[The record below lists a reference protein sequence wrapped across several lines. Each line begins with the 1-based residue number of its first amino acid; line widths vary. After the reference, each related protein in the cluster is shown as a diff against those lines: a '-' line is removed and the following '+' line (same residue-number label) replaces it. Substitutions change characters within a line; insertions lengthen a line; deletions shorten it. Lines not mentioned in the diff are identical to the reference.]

1 MAGKTAGASN
11 IADQPSTGV
20 MRAPVLFV
28 VAMLILLGSVLGLQL
43 YRQYN
48 DEVASGRAT
57 ARSLANL
64 LEEHTSRSFGA
75 VDIFLLN
82 FAETLSG
89 MAGTSQV
96 GSLSALRERMNARL
110 GELPQVRAYIV
121 LDESGT
127 SILDSATVVPRRF
140 NGADR
145 EYFRIH
151 AEHPHAGLFVGE
163 PIQSR
168 INGKWGISV
177 SRRYNKPDG
186 SFGGIISVSVEPEYF
201 LAFFR
206 DAAIGEGNS
215 LTLYHTSGTR
225 IARIPE
231 VGPGIGTS
239 AANLAMFKPP
249 YSEQAR
255 SDLLTAGGL
264 DGILRYLAVNRV
276 SGYPLVVSVGLSR
289 DNILSTWKGNL
300 VFSVVALLLA
310 TTAGLAFLVVL
321 YRQTLKRRF
330 AEQRLSDAI
339 GSLSDGFLLYDEQD
353 RLVRFNQQ
361 TIAILPA
368 LERFSGRG
376 PTPFPDVMMALE
388 DDFGA
393 PPSAE
398 RRARRVEY
406 RHKML
411 FEEKRGYQFERRTSD
426 GRWLR
431 FTVNPTEEGGAV
443 DIITDITALKQAEQ
457 RLNDAIE
464 ALAEGFA
471 LFGRDGRLIKVN
483 QRYYQLTGHDIGF
496 VRPGIH
502 NDEIMA
508 SVLATGRTLGRE
520 KEAAEYVALL
530 KEDFNNPSGLPF
542 DLQPRP
548 GYWIRTVRH
557 RTLDGDVIAI
567 VSDISDLKQAEQ
579 RLRDAIE
586 SLSDGFVLY
595 GPDNRLVLANHKLYE
610 LTGHDPNVVKPGIS
624 HDEIINI
631 LVQRRQDIWP
641 QSDNDGYAEMLR
653 REQRNPTGRPVDRE
667 FLPGQW
673 LRSVRHR
680 AADGSTISVV
690 SDITDLKQ
698 TEQRMRDAI
707 EALSEGFI
715 LFGSDKRM
723 IMANR
728 RYYEVFDLP
737 PDSLLPGT
745 TIDEVVDVAAARR
758 KQSWSNFDQHGYITA
773 ARADYHNPSGKPVD
787 GEFLPGRWLRNLRT
801 RLADGGV
808 ILVAS
813 DITDL
818 KLAEQR
824 LRDAI
829 ETLTEGFV
837 LYDKDGH
844 LAMANSRYY
853 EMTRHDPKVVRP
865 GTHFSEIMRI
875 TAMRQAEYDHDFDLE
890 NYIDSLT
897 REFQKP
903 TGRPIDAQPFPGV
916 WLRMQRRRTVDGG
929 IITVFNDISD
939 LKRAEQRLHDAIQ
952 SISDGFVLY
961 DTDDRIVMYNAQFL
975 GHNPGLAK
983 FIKPGISFEELLRAA
998 IAGGVLDL
1006 RGQEPEVWIAQR
1018 LEQHRNPG
1026 NAIERH
1032 LQDGRWL
1039 LIHEQHTEDGGIVSI
1054 GTDIT
1059 AVKQAERRL
1068 HDAIDSV
1075 NEGFI
1080 LYDRDDRV
1088 VLFNQRIRDHF
1099 GELADIIKPGVAFED
1114 IVREGVARGVFDT
1127 GGMDPEA
1134 WIRRRMD
1141 QHRNSTEAHERRLQD
1156 GRWLLVREQRTV
1168 DGGIVGTGTDI
1179 TAVKQAERQM
1189 YDAIESISDGFV
1201 LYDKDERLVLC
1212 NSRYREFYR
1221 EIEDLLIPGSRFT
1234 DILKASIQR
1243 DMVGMDQA
1251 FIDEWLAER
1260 VALFRRG
1267 SGSTETRLASG
1278 RWVRNTERRTSDGG
1292 VVGIRTDI
1300 TALKEQQEILHRN
1313 IADLEAAKRQVEQ
1326 QSFHMRELADR
1337 FAEEKERAEEA
1348 SRAKSEFLAMMSHE
1362 IRTPMNGV
1370 LGTIGLLQN
1379 TDLSKHQYKLITTA
1393 RESAEHLLTLIN
1405 DILDFSKLEAGR
1417 IDLENIDFDLAHLIE
1432 SAISMMNPRAVMKG
1446 LRMSSQISPAT
1457 PRYLKGDPGRL
1468 RQILFNLAG
1477 NAIKFTDK
1485 GEVRILVDS
1494 HPTGDGRHMLSVKV
1508 SDTGIGIAADQIERL
1523 FSRFNQADSSIARRF
1538 GGTGLG
1544 LAISRQLA
1552 ELMGGRI
1559 GVESVE
1565 GKGSTFWFELPL
1577 AEGQTVQTEA
1587 PVQADGPATLRSLRI
1602 LVAED
1607 NQVNQMVIGLMLRQL
1622 GHRADIVTN
1631 GIEAC
1636 EQVQKAPYDMVLMD
1650 MQMPEMDGMTATAT
1664 IRKLPHPCA
1673 RIPIIALT
1681 ANAMEG
1687 DRERYIGAGMDDYVA
1702 KPIALP
1708 LLLAAMNR
1716 VMGASDQQAAASGE
1730 APPPAG
1736 PAPLDDKAK
1745 AGLGN
1750 LLASLKKL
1758 N

>member
-1 MAGKTAGASN
+1 MTSRIAGEPT
-11 IADQPSTGV
+11 IAEQPSASV

-28 VAMLILLGSVLGLQL
+28 VAMLALLGAVLGLQL
-43 YRQYN
+43 YRQYH
-48 DEVASGRAT
+48 DEIATGRAT

-64 LEEHTSRSFGA
+64 LEEHTTRSFGA

-82 FAETLSG
+82 YAETLSG
-89 MAGTSQV
+89 MAGTAPV
-96 GSLSALRERMNARL
+96 GSLSALRERMNTRL
-110 GELPQVRAYIV
+110 GELPQARAYIV
-121 LDESGT
+121 LDDKGNSIVDSG
-127 SILDSATVVPRRF
+127 SVVPRSF

-145 EYFRIH
+145 DYFRVH
-151 AEHPHAGLFVGE
+151 AERPHAGLFVGE
-163 PIQSR
+163 PIKSR
-168 INGKWGISV
+168 INGMWGISV
-177 SRRYNKPDG
+177 SRRFNKPDG
-186 SFGGIISVSVEPEYF
+186 SFGGVISVSVEPEYF
-201 LAFFR
+201 LSFFR
-206 DAAIGEGNS
+206 DAAIGAGNS
-215 LTLYHTSGTR
+215 MMLYHTSGMR
-225 IARIPE
+225 IARVPE
-231 VGPGIGTS
+231 VGPGIGSS
-239 AANLAMFKPP
+239 AAELEIFKPP
-249 YSEQAR
+249 LSDQPR
-255 SDLLTAGGL
+255 SDLLTANGQ
-264 DGILRYLAVNRV
+264 DGVSRYLAVNRIA
-276 SGYPLVVSVGLSR
+276 GYPLVVGVGLAR
-289 DNILSTWKGNL
+289 DNILASWKNNL
-300 VFSVVALLLA
+300 LFSVTALIVA
-310 TTAGLAFLVVL
+310 TGAGIAFLVVL
-321 YRQTLKRRF
+321 YRQMLSRRF

-353 RLVRFNQQ
+353 RLVRFNQR
-361 TIAILPA
+361 TVAILPA
-368 LERFSGRG
+368 LERFAGRG
-376 PTPFPDVMMALE
+376 PIAFADVMMAVE
-388 DDFGA
+388 DDFGP

-398 RRARRVEY
+398 RRASRLAYRR
-406 RHKML
+406 RML
-411 FEEKRGYQFERRTSD
+411 REEKRGYLFERRTSD

-431 FTVNPTEEGGAV
+431 FTVNPTQEGGAV
-443 DIITDITALKQAEQ
+443 DIITDITALKLAEQ

-471 LFGRDGRLIKVN
+471 LFSRDGRLLKVN
-483 QRYYQLTGHDIGF
+483 QRYYQLTGHDAST
-496 VRPGIH
+496 VRPGVT
-502 NDEIMA
+502 NEEIMEG
-508 SVLATGRTLGRE
+508 VLATGRTLGRE
-520 KEAAEYVALL
+520 AEAAAYVASLRA
-530 KEDFNNPSGLPF
+530 DFENPSGLPF
-542 DLQPRP
+542 DIQARP
-548 GYWIRTVRH
+548 GYWLRTVRH

-595 GPDNRLVLANHKLYE
+595 GPDGRMVLANHKLYE
-610 LTGHDPNVVKPGIS
+610 LTGHDPAVVKPGIT
-624 HDEIINI
+624 HDEIIEI
-631 LVQRRQDIWP
+631 VARRRQEVWP
-641 QSDNDGYAEMLR
+641 QLDHDGYAAVLR
-653 REQRNPTGRPVDRE
+653 AEHRSPTGRPIDRE

-680 AADGSTISVV
+680 TADGSIISVV

-698 TEQRMRDAI
+698 TEQRLRDAI

-715 LFGSDKRM
+715 LFGPDKRM

-737 PDSLLPGT
+737 LDSMPAGI
-745 TIDEVVDVAAARR
+745 TIDEAVDMTSARR
-758 KQSWSNFDQHGYITA
+758 RQSWPNADHQGYITA

-801 RLADGGV
+801 STADGGV

-837 LYDKDGH
+837 LYDRDGY

-875 TAMRQAEYDHDFDLE
+875 TAMRHADYDPTLDLE
-890 NYIDSLT
+890 SYIDNLI
-897 REFQKP
+897 REFHKP
-903 TGRPIDAQPFPGV
+903 SGRPVDAQPFPGV

-961 DTDDRIVMYNAQFL
+961 DADDRIVMYNAQFID
-975 GHNPGLAK
+975 HNPGLSQL
-983 FIKPGISFEELLRAA
+983 IRPGMTFEEVLRAA
-998 IAGGVLDL
+998 IAAGVLDL
-1006 RGQEPEVWIAQR
+1006 HGAEQEVWIANR
-1018 LEQHRNPG
+1018 LKQHRNPG
-1026 NAIERH
+1026 KPIERH

-1039 LIHEQHTEDGGIVSI
+1039 LVHEQRTADGGIVGI

-1059 AVKQAERRL
+1059 AVKEAERRL
-1068 HDAIDSV
+1068 YDAIDSV

-1080 LYDRDDRV
+1080 LYDKDDRV

-1099 GELADIIKPGVAFED
+1099 PALADIIEPGMTFEE
-1114 IVREGVARGVFDT
+1114 ITRTGVARGVFQT
-1127 GGMDPEA
+1127 GDLDPET
-1134 WIRRRMD
+1134 WIQRRLE
-1141 QHRNSTEAHERRLQD
+1141 QHRASEEAHERQLAD
-1156 GRWLLVREQRTV
+1156 GRWLLVREQRTA

-1179 TAVKQAERQM
+1179 TAVKKAERQM

-1201 LYDKDERLVLC
+1201 LYDKDERLILC

-1221 EIEDLLIPGSRFT
+1221 EIEDLLVPGARFS
-1234 DILKASIQR
+1234 DILKASLQR
-1243 DMVGMDQA
+1243 DMVGMDEG
-1251 FIDEWLAER
+1251 FLDDWLNER
-1260 VALFRRG
+1260 LELFRRG
-1267 SGSTETRLASG
+1267 SGSTETRLATG

-1417 IDLENIDFDLAHLIE
+1417 IDLEDIDFDLYHLVE

-1446 LRMSSQISPAT
+1446 LRMSSEISPAT

-1477 NAIKFTDK
+1477 NAIKFTSK
-1485 GEVRILVDS
+1485 GDVRILVDS
-1494 HPTGDGRHMLSVKV
+1494 RALDDGRHMLSVKV
-1508 SDTGIGIAADQIERL
+1508 RDTGIGIAGDQIDRL

-1544 LAISRQLA
+1544 LAICKQLT

-1559 GVESVE
+1559 GVDSEE

-1577 AEGQTVQTEA
+1577 AEGQTVQIEA
-1587 PVQADGPATLRSLRI
+1587 PAQAAGPATLRSLRI

-1622 GHRADIVTN
+1622 GHQADIVTN
-1631 GIEAC
+1631 GIEVC
-1636 EQVQKAPYDMVLMD
+1636 EQVQKAPYDLILMD
-1650 MQMPEMDGMTATAT
+1650 MQMPEMDGITATAT
-1664 IRKLPHPCA
+1664 IRKLPSA
-1673 RIPIIALT
+1673 AAKLPIIALT

-1687 DRERYIGAGMDDYVA
+1687 DRERYLSAGMDDYVA

-1708 LLLAAMNR
+1708 LLIAAMNR
-1716 VMGASDQQAAASGE
+1716 VMGASDQMAAGDAT
-1730 APPPAG
+1730 PQPG
-1736 PAPLDDKAK
+1736 PEPLNEKAK

-1758 N
+1758 K

>member
-1 MAGKTAGASN
+1 MAGKTADAAS
-11 IADQPSTGV
+11 IAEQPSASV

-28 VAMLILLGSVLGLQL
+28 VAMLSLLGAVLGLQL
-43 YRQYN
+43 YRQYH
-48 DEVASGRAT
+48 DEIAAGRAT

-89 MAGTSQV
+89 MAGTTPI

-110 GELPQVRAYIV
+110 SELPQARAYIV
-121 LDESGT
+121 LNEKGES
-127 SILDSATVVPRRF
+127 IIDSASVLPRPF
-140 NGADR
+140 NGTDR
-145 EYFRIH
+145 EYFRVH
-151 AEHPHAGLFVGE
+151 AERPHAGLYVGE

-168 INGKWGISV
+168 INGMWGISV
-177 SRRYNKPDG
+177 SRRFNKPDG
-186 SFGGIISVSVEPEYF
+186 SFGGVISISVEPEYF
-201 LAFFR
+201 LTFFR
-206 DAAIGEGNS
+206 DVAIGEGNS
-215 LTLYHTSGTR
+215 LTLYHASGTR

-231 VGPGIGTS
+231 IGPGIGTS
-239 AANLAMFKPP
+239 ARSLAMFNPP

-255 SDLLTAGGL
+255 SDLLTPGGL
-264 DGILRYLAVNRV
+264 DGIVRYLAVNRV
-276 SGYPLVVSVGLSR
+276 GGYPLVVSVGLSR
-289 DNILSTWKGNL
+289 DNILSTWKDNL
-300 VFSVVALLLA
+300 AFSVVALIVA
-310 TTAGLAFLVVL
+310 ATAGIVFLVVL
-321 YRQTLKRRF
+321 QRQTLRRHY

-361 TIAILPA
+361 TVAILPA
-368 LERFSGRG
+368 LERFSGQG
-376 PTPFPDVMMALE
+376 PVPFAEVMTALE
-388 DDFGA
+388 DDFGP

-398 RRARRVEY
+398 RRARRIAH
-406 RHKML
+406 RHRML
-411 FEEKRGYQFERRTSD
+411 FEEHRGYQFERRTAD

-431 FTVNPTEEGGAV
+431 FTVNPTQEGGAV

-483 QRYYQLTGHDIGF
+483 QRYYQLTGHDIGL
-496 VRPGIH
+496 VRPGVH

-508 SVLATGRTLGRE
+508 SLLESGRALGRDD
-520 KEAAEYVALL
+520 EAAAYVASL
-530 KEDFNNPSGLPF
+530 KADFANPSGQPF
-542 DLQPRP
+542 DIQARP
-548 GYWIRTVRH
+548 GYWVRTVRH

-595 GPDNRLVLANHKLYE
+595 GPDDRMVLANHKLYE
-610 LTGHDPNVVKPGIS
+610 LTGHDPAVVKPGIS
-624 HDEIINI
+624 HDEIIEI
-631 LVQRRQDIWP
+631 LVRRRHEIWP
-641 QSDNDGYAEMLR
+641 QSDKDGYAEMLR
-653 REQRNPTGRPVDRE
+653 SEQRNPTGRPIDRE

-690 SDITDLKQ
+690 SDITDLKLA
-698 TEQRMRDAI
+698 EQRLRDAI
-707 EALSEGFI
+707 EALAEGFA
-715 LFGSDKRM
+715 LYDRDGYLVM
-723 IMANR
+723 VNR
-728 RYYEVFDLP
+728 RFYELTDHDPAVVR
-737 PDSLLPGT
+737 PGIHYT
-745 TIDEVVDVAAARR
+745 EMMKLVAAQKSRMAPDIDPAAYAAALAESLR
-758 KQSWSNFDQHGYITA
+758 SPTDQPIDT
-773 ARADYHNPSGKPVD
+773 RLRD
-787 GEFLPGRWLRNLRT
+787 GRWLRNQRRRT
-801 RLADGGV
+801 IDGGV
-808 ILVAS
+808 IAIID

-853 EMTRHDPKVVRP
+853 EMTRHDPKIVRP

-875 TAMRQAEYDHDFDLE
+875 TAMRQKEYDHDFDLE
-890 NYIDSLT
+890 TYIDSLT
-897 REFQKP
+897 REFHKP

-961 DTDDRIVMYNAQFL
+961 DSDDRVVLYNAQFID
-975 GHNPGLAK
+975 HNPGLAK
-983 FIKPGISFEELLRAA
+983 LIQPGISFEELLRAA
-998 IAGGVLDL
+998 IAAGVLDL
-1006 RGQEPEVWIAQR
+1006 RGEDTEAWIAQR
-1018 LEQHRNPG
+1018 LKQHRTPG
-1026 NAIERH
+1026 RPIERH

-1039 LIHEQHTEDGGIVSI
+1039 LIHEQHTADGGIVSI

-1059 AVKQAERRL
+1059 AVKEAERRL

-1099 GELADIIKPGVAFED
+1099 GELTDIIQPGIAFED
-1114 IVREGVARGVFDT
+1114 IVRAGVARGVFDT

-1156 GRWLLVREQRTV
+1156 GRWLLVREQRTA

-1221 EIEDLLIPGSRFT
+1221 EIDDLLVPGSRFT

-1251 FIDEWLAER
+1251 FIDEWLGER
-1260 VALFRRG
+1260 VELFRRG
-1267 SGSTETRLASG
+1267 SGSTETRLANG

-1300 TALKEQQEILHRN
+1300 TALKEQQEILQRN

-1337 FAEEKERAEEA
+1337 YAEEKERAEEA

-1379 TDLSKHQYKLITTA
+1379 TDLSKQQYKLITTA

-1446 LRMSSQISPAT
+1446 LRMSSEISPQT
-1457 PRYLKGDPGRL
+1457 PRFLKGDPGRL

-1477 NAIKFTDK
+1477 NAIKFTSR

-1494 HPTGDGRHMLSVKV
+1494 RPIGDGRHMLSVKV
-1508 SDTGIGIAADQIERL
+1508 RDTGIGIAADQIDRL

-1544 LAISRQLA
+1544 LAISKQLT

-1559 GVESVE
+1559 GVESTE
-1565 GKGSTFWFELPL
+1565 GQGSTFWFELPL
-1577 AEGQTVQTEA
+1577 AEGQTVQTQM
-1587 PVQADGPATLRSLRI
+1587 PVETDGPATLRSLRI

-1622 GHRADIVTN
+1622 GHQADIVTN

-1636 EQVQKAPYDMVLMD
+1636 EQVQKAPYDLVLMD
-1650 MQMPEMDGMTATAT
+1650 MQMPEMDGITATAT

-1673 RIPIIALT
+1673 GIPIIALT

-1687 DRERYIGAGMDDYVA
+1687 DRERYINAGMDDYVA

-1708 LLLAAMNR
+1708 LLIAAMNR
-1716 VMGASDQQAAASGE
+1716 VMGNSDQRAVAGGDL
-1730 APPPAG
+1730 PPPG
-1736 PAPLDDKAK
+1736 PAPLDEKAK

-1750 LLASLKKL
+1750 LLSSLKKL